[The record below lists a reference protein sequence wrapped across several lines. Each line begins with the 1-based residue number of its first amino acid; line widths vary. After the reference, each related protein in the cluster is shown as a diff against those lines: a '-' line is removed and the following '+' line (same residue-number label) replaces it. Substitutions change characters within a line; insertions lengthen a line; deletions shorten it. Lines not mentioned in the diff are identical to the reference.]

1 MRRSETSE
9 MRTKRCA
16 LIRAAR
22 GAEWM
27 GGLEC
32 RAGSRRRRKIFR
44 RGNVRRVLSMTR
56 TRGAAAAFV
65 DARLGVNLHARGVCF
80 AVIHPTRG
88 VGGMGVRSK
97 WNLMRR
103 LIRSR
108 LRLLLPHQFL
118 FAIVASQTN
127 QLAGANLARAPRYS
141 LGFSA
146 RLDATLGPKVRR
158 LRVTCEVRVS
168 M

>member
-1 MRRSETSE
+1 MDGRVRVSRGVAEKTIDFSTRERST
-9 MRTKRCA
+9 
-16 LIRAAR
+16 
-22 GAEWM
+22 
-27 GGLEC
+27 
-32 RAGSRRRRKIFR
+32 
-44 RGNVRRVLSMTR
+44 RVLSMTR

-80 AVIHPTRG
+80 AVIDPTRG

-103 LIRSR
+103 SIRSR
-108 LRLLLPHQFL
+108 LRLLLPHQFP
-118 FAIVASQTN
+118 FAIVASLTN
-127 QLAGANLARAPRYS
+127 ELAGANLARAPRCS

-168 M
+168 I